1 MAQTK
6 AKPGSPGQRSGGSKK
21 SKRSSRAKSASSN
34 GKARSAKPKKA
45 RSGSKPKPASTSKPK
60 PKSKSPS
67 ALKPKALI
75 DKSKAAGETVEETA
89 KGAGRAVGK
98 AVGKAKVPLM
108 AGGAALA
115 GAAGG
120 IALGRQGNRHRGLAA
135 VKPKIKSKDLAKAA
149 RKAGDVGAQVGEI
162 ALEVQRARAES
173 NGTHRSPVEVVL
185 DGLTSR
191 RPKRG

>member
-6 AKPGSPGQRSGGSKK
+6 TR
-21 SKRSSRAKSASSN
+21 
-34 GKARSAKPKKA
+34 
-45 RSGSKPKPASTSKPK
+45 SKPK
-60 PKSKSPS
+60 PKSGASSKPKKTRS
-67 ALKPKALI
+67 ASKPKATKPKASKPKAT
-75 DKSKAAGETVEETA
+75 KSKSKSSSSRSSSNGASANSTSKPKAAVKAVEGTA
-89 KGAGRAVGK
+89 KDAGRAVGNVAGK
-98 AVGKAKVPLM
+98 AGNAVGKAKVPLM

-120 IALGRQGNRHRGLAA
+120 IALRRQGNRHRGLAA
-135 VKPKIKSKDLAKAA
+135 VKPKINSKDLAKAA
-149 RKAGDVGAQVGEI
+149 RKATDVGAQVGEI
-162 ALEVQRARAES
+162 ALEVRRAREES